1 MVSWQLMPQ
10 MWRCLPLKARPEAAM
25 AMVQITL
32 LGCGKMGSAMLKGW
46 LADPGLNAQF
56 TIIEPYAEHLGWAGA
71 HQQVAIYSDCDAAI
85 AAGAP
90 VSAVIVLAVKPQMM
104 DEAIAA
110 FGPLR
115 DDKTAFLTIAAGIS
129 TTWLKARIGAH
140 TPLLR
145 AMPNTPAAIGK
156 GVTALYCDSASADLA
171 ALATQLL
178 RTIGAVVPI
187 DDEALMDAV
196 TAVSGSGPAYV
207 FLMAEAMTAA
217 GVTAGLPAALAK
229 QLAEATVTGAGA
241 LIEAADEPPST
252 LRENVTSKGGTTAA
266 ALAVLMADDGLPA
279 LMERAVQAAKK
290 RSVELGA

>member
-1 MVSWQLMPQ
+1 MV
-10 MWRCLPLKARPEAAM
+10 KG
-25 AMVQITL
+25 TL
-32 LGCGKMGSAMLKGW
+32 G
-46 LADPGLNAQF
+46 AD
-56 TIIEPYAEHLGWAGA
+56 
-71 HQQVAIYSDCDAAI
+71 
-85 AAGAP
+85 AP
-90 VSAVIVLAVKPQMM
+90 V
-104 DEAIAA
+104 
-110 FGPLR
+110 
-115 DDKTAFLTIAAGIS
+115 
-129 TTWLKARIGAH
+129 
-140 TPLLR
+140 LR
-145 AMPNTPAAIGK
+145 AMPNTPAAIGR
-156 GVTALYCDSASADLA
+156 GLPRFIAISAASELA

-187 DDEALMDAV
+187 EDEALMDAV

-241 LIEAADEPPST
+241 LIESADESPST

-266 ALAVLMADDGLPA
+266 ALAVLMTDEGLPS